1 MPVALRLQKPS
12 LMRKTPSHFSVLL
25 LLAALTMFAA
35 PMTVG
40 AAPVKKATTAAKSTK
55 KVNPARSAAAKKGW
69 ATRKMREKAEAN
81 WASRNPKG
89 GTPEAKQTFINRS
102 MASQRVWQNRK
113 AGTTTNKAPRKVK
126 KVAAVKKVKKV
137 AVAGGGK
144 KVKKVAV
151 GKKAGGKKVADGEA
165 TGQKVA
171 GKKSKQAPPDEKDMI
186 ASSTVGAHD
195 FKTALARFDEARFA
209 LGENRNM
216 DAAMSQMDGHD
227 RMAQA
232 AYDTADAYE
241 AAGRVDEATKLRAF
255 ADEHVAKADAMEQ
268 AISAQTQRP
277 HRGFASRFFHWINPF
292 KKRGG
297 GEQQQVAV
305 ATGQQ

>member
-1 MPVALRLQKPS
+1 
-12 LMRKTPSHFSVLL
+12 MRKTPSHVSVLL
-25 LLAALTMFAA
+25 LLAALTMLAA
-35 PMTVG
+35 PMTAG
-40 AAPVKKATTAAKSTK
+40 AATAKKAAVTAKSTK
-55 KVNPARSAAAKKGW
+55 KVDPARSAAAKKGW
-69 ATRKMREKAEAN
+69 ANRKMREKAEAN
-81 WASRNPKG
+81 WASRNPNG
-89 GTPEAKQTFINRS
+89 GTAKAKETFINRS
-102 MASQRVWQNRK
+102 MGSQRAWQARK
-113 AGTTTNKAPRKVK
+113 ASASTNKAPKKVK
-126 KVAAVKKVKKV
+126 KVATVKKVKKV
-137 AVAGGGK
+137 AAAK
-144 KVKKVAV
+144 KVKD
-151 GKKAGGKKVADGEA
+151 GKKASA
-165 TGQKVA
+165 TRNAGTKLAREQAA
-171 GKKSKQAPPDEKDMI
+171 GKKDTSAPQDEKGMI

-209 LGENRNM
+209 LSENRNM

-232 AYDTADAYE
+232 AFDTADAYE

-255 ADEHVAKADAMEQ
+255 ADEHLAKADAMEQ
-268 AISAQTQRP
+268 AIGEQQAQRP